1 MATKVSISSNALM
14 LLGDQ
19 PINDFTDTSTRALLA
34 SNLWEFTKD
43 AMIRSHHW
51 ACCTKRV
58 QLAPDNTP
66 PVFQFGYAF
75 NIPGDC
81 LAVLSIDAFE
91 YPVTHKVEGTQIL
104 TNDNPIYLRYIF
116 RNDIVESWDA
126 GLVDIMTSAMAAA
139 MAYPITRDAKMKKY
153 YESEVFGKLRK
164 IRAVDSQQSTSTGIL
179 SSPLVEVRG
188 IG

>member
-1 MATKVSISSNALM
+1 MATKVSISSNALL

-19 PINDFTDTSTRALLA
+19 PINDFTDNSTRARLA
-34 SNLWEFTKD
+34 SNLWEHTKD
-43 AMIRSHHW
+43 AMIRAHHW
-51 ACCTKRV
+51 ACCIKRV
-58 QLAPDNTP
+58 QLAPEVATP
-66 PVFQFGYAF
+66 AFQYSYAY
-75 NIPGDC
+75 NLPGDC
-81 LAVLSIDAFE
+81 LNVLSIDAFE
-91 YPVTHKVEGTQIL
+91 YPINHKVEGQQIL
-104 TNDNPIYLRYIF
+104 ANDNPIYLRYIF

-139 MAYPITRDAKMKKY
+139 MCYPITRDAKLKQY

-179 SSPLVEVRG
+179 SSPLVEVRS